1 MKTLVKILDA
11 DLEELTELHLRRTE
25 RRSVFGF
32 YVSALRHYLEGD
44 RGFLAQTLAR
54 LPEAEG
60 DAADKEIAGMLI
72 EARLA
77 VRAGEVADSIVKKL
91 EAKLPS
97 AGDWTGEMQ
106 FVLALCHEIRGEKRP
121 MSARYQQASVTLAD
135 LGARR
140 KAVKALLNHV
150 AAESA
155 QHPERHH
162 LREYEYIYRQ
172 AKRVK
177 NYSTAAVALLNISHE
192 YHDIGALQLALSHVN
207 RAIVL
212 LDRQKQGRSYF
223 LALAHRAHVLHDM
236 DRKEEGMLD
245 YEALMA
251 SAFADLKGVRETLEA
266 AYGGMRGEAPKSAM
280 VDAWKGRH
288 EEFQRMKD
296 KLGSLEQKLLKF
308 VADSPR
314 EKADIIEHLYG
325 DKLSWDVLENR
336 FNNTLSR
343 LKKKCPGI
351 IVWEK
356 GKYRLSAEMFSL
368 WTGKTA

>member
-11 DLEELTELHLRRTE
+11 DLDELMELHLRRSD
-25 RRSVFGF
+25 RRAVIGF
-32 YVSALRHYLEGD
+32 YTSALRHYLEGD
-44 RGFLAQTLAR
+44 RGYLAQTLAR

-60 DAADKEIAGMLI
+60 DAEDKKIARILI

-77 VRAGEVADSIVKKL
+77 VRAGSVSEEQVKAL
-91 EAKLPS
+91 EAILANS
-97 AGDWTGEMQ
+97 GDWAGEVQ
-106 FVLALCHEIRGEKRP
+106 FVLALCHEARGEKRQ
-121 MSARYQQASVTLAD
+121 MSARYQQSAVTLSD
-135 LGARR
+135 LGARK

-155 QHPERHH
+155 QHPDRHH
-162 LREYEYIYRQ
+162 LREYEYVYRQ

-177 NYSTAAVALLNISHE
+177 NFSTAAVALLNISHE

-207 RAIVL
+207 RAVAL
-212 LDRQKQGRSYF
+212 LDRQKQGRSYY
-223 LALAHRAHVLHDM
+223 LALAHRAHVLFDM
-236 DRKEEGMLD
+236 DRKEEGRLD
-245 YEALMA
+245 YEALLA
-251 SAFADLKGVRETLEA
+251 SAFADLAGVRETLEA
-266 AYGGMRGEAPKSAM
+266 AYGSTGVIPKSPM
-280 VDAWKGRH
+280 VPAWMSRH
-288 EEFQRMKD
+288 EEFQRMKE

-325 DKLSWDVLENR
+325 DKLSWEVLENR

-356 GKYRLSAEMFSL
+356 GKYRLSSEMFSL